1 MGNKIFIGI
10 DPSLT
15 ATGWATHEGRSGLI
29 TSELRGIARVA
40 DLRQR
45 FNRVIQET
53 ISRLPIIGRGE
64 ITCARPERDFYAI
77 EGYSFASQYSAHQ
90 LGELGGVIRLYLFE
104 RRRPYVDI
112 PPPTL
117 KKFATGSGRAK
128 KDELRLAVW
137 RRWQKEFKT
146 EHEVDAFILAK
157 IAEAVFGDPGP
168 LTQFQSEVVRRCKQ
182 NLAAQ
187 TVESDNKSVK
197 P

>member
-10 DPSLT
+10 DPGLT
-15 ATGWATHEGRSGLI
+15 ATGWATSEGQTGI
-29 TSELRGIARVA
+29 VTSVKRGIARIGDIV
-40 DLRQR
+40 DRLDCS
-45 FNRVIQET
+45 I
-53 ISRLPIIGRGE
+53 ISLSGP
-64 ITCARPERDFYAI
+64 ASPVDSSQHFYGI
-77 EGYSFASQYSAHQ
+77 EGYSFGSPWSAHA
-90 LGELGGVIRLYLFE
+90 LGELGGAIRLQLF
-104 RRRPYVDI
+104 RCAQPYVDI

-128 KDELRLAVW
+128 KDELRLAVFKKW
-137 RRWQKEFKT
+137 HKEFKT
-146 EHEVDAFILAK
+146 DHEVDAFILAK

-168 LTQFQSEVVRRCKQ
+168 LTQFQTEVVKRCKE